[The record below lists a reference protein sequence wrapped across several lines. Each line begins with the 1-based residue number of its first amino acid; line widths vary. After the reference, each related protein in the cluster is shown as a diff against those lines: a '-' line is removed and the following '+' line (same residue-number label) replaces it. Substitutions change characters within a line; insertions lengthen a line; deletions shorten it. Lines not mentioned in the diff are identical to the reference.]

1 MPWPFSRRRNTAAP
15 PKAGNGVRGVRG
27 TNLTL
32 YYSLRGARPQQLN
45 PPPRVE
51 QSAGHGFAGTRLTR
65 HMDNRGRIRELPAV
79 RAVSPLKRVG
89 LGVLGALKWMFSL
102 KVKILIIERY
112 IWGECLGNFIL
123 GATGFTFFMI
133 ITSVF
138 SLGEKIFQKNIPPF
152 TVAKVLL
159 LSAPAFLVL
168 AIPVAVV
175 FSTLMAMGRLN
186 RDNEMMAFTTNG
198 ISLYRVFIPFVALA
212 VMAAGLTWTIYE
224 RVVPPNN
231 QEYKEVLKVFWQAQV
246 VDFIKPGIII
256 KAPQRKYFYVDSI
269 NKTEGIMYGLRLYDY
284 FQGETK
290 PMRNF
295 PRIFVASQA
304 WVENQFLVL
313 NDVVLY
319 NLDQNQGDTLVSAQ
333 MPEIRIDI
341 GTRVSE
347 YSIQPHPTELTTTE
361 LRNRLQF
368 LRDRLEASAFVTPQ
382 LQANYFSN
390 WTEYYFK
397 YAIPFACIALV
408 LVAVP
413 VSLTGPRDERNL
425 GIIMTFGL
433 VMVYYIVFFVS
444 RTLGSRGIVVSTDLQ
459 LFGHKLIEKG
469 TNLFPPYIA
478 GWTPSAVFLI
488 AALILII
495 RARK

>member
-1 MPWPFSRRRNTAAP
+1 MPWPFTSRRKTKAP
-15 PKAGNGVRGVRG
+15 ARTGSGIYGN
-27 TNLTL
+27 NLTL
-32 YYSLRGARPQQLN
+32 YHSIRGASPQELN
-45 PPPRVE
+45 PLRKPAKLGLT
-51 QSAGHGFAGTRLTR
+51 QLSGTHLTHHVDR
-65 HMDNRGRIRELPAV
+65 RGRRRVIPAEA
-79 RAVSPLKRVG
+79 AVSPLKRAGRG
-89 LGVLGALKWMFSL
+89 LLAALKWMFGL

-112 IWGECLGNFIL
+112 VWGECLGNFIL
-123 GATGFTFFMI
+123 GAMGFTFFMI
-133 ITSVF
+133 ITTVF

-186 RDNEMMAFTTNG
+186 RDNEIMAFATNG
-198 ISLYRVFIPFVALA
+198 VSLYRVFVPFIALA

-231 QEYKEVLKVFWQAQV
+231 KEYVSVLKVFWQAQV

-284 FQGETK
+284 YQGEGRA
-290 PMRNF
+290 MRNF
-295 PRIFVASQA
+295 PRIFVADRA
-304 WVENQFLVL
+304 WVDNQFLVL
-313 NDVVLY
+313 SDVVLY
-319 NLDQNQGDTLVSAQ
+319 NLDQDRGDTLVSAQ

-341 GTRVSE
+341 GTRVSD
-347 YSIQPHPTELTTTE
+347 YSIEPQPTELSTTE
-361 LRNRLQF
+361 LRNRLLV
-368 LRDRLEASAFVTPQ
+368 LRDRLESTAFVTPS
-382 LQANYFSN
+382 LQANYFRN

-433 VMVYYIVFFVS
+433 VMIYYIVFFVC
-444 RTLGSRGIVVSTDLQ
+444 RTLGSRGILLSTDLNI
-459 LFGHKLIEKG
+459 FGHALLHKG
-469 TNLFPPYIA
+469 ANEFPPYIA

-488 AALILII
+488 ASVFLIL